1 MAEGPGTLLPY
12 FVSPDR
18 AFLLNPPG
26 YVDRR
31 ELIATV
37 AETITCPTD
46 ANAVFFSA
54 TADFAVS
61 YNRIVGGVTQTF
73 TATIAGDIT
82 DGTGAEINPT
92 QRYLGRVGQEGSV
105 VNLSVVSNAACI
117 LTAAFGRV

>member
-1 MAEGPGTLLPY
+1 MPEGPGTLLPY

-26 YVDRR
+26 YVQRR
-31 ELIATV
+31 DLAAST

-46 ANAVFFSA
+46 ANAAFFSC

-61 YNRIVGGVTQTF
+61 YNRIINGVTQTF

-82 DGTGAEINPT
+82 DGTAAEINPT
-92 QRYLGRVGQEGSV
+92 QRYLGRVGQDNSV
-105 VNLSVVSNAACI
+105 VNMSVISNAAAL
-117 LTAAFGRV
+117 LTVIFAKV